1 MLATA
6 FRGVE
11 RSEGGGSV
19 KVVGEGNFDRNTTWN
34 YISWNA
40 FSLLV
45 LCACF

>member
-19 KVVGEGNFDRNTTWN
+19 KVVGEGNLTETQLGIT
-34 YISWNA
+34 YHGTPSHY
-40 FSLLV
+40 
-45 LCACF
+45 